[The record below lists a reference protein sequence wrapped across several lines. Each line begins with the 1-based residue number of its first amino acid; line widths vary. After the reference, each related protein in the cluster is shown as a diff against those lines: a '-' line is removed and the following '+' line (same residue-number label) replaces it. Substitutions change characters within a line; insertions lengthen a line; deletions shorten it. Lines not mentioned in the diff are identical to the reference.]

1 MHKGLVGD
9 FSSFQNLSHPETAL
23 VGRILQQKPR
33 MQFLLLFQ
41 IAGDWSCTDTLQRN
55 VTKAWYPHFSFSQLY
70 LYALPAKGN
79 PNRPVSATE
88 ASFAVLF
95 FPKMLDIAGT
105 LSESYND
112 L

>member
-1 MHKGLVGD
+1 LHKGLVRD

-23 VGRILQQKPR
+23 SAGFCNKSLVRSFYFFSKSPVTGR
-33 MQFLLLFQ
+33 
-41 IAGDWSCTDTLQRN
+41 CTDTLQRN
-55 VTKAWYPHFSFSQLY
+55 VTKAWCPHFSFSQLY